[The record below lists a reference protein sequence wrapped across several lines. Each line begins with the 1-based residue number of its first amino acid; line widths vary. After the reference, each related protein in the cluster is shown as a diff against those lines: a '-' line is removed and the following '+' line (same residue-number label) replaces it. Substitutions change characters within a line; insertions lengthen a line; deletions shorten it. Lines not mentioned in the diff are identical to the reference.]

1 MSIFDVQLVDTA
13 TGLLAELNSAGVL
26 AAADIRITD
35 RLTRMCGEPVSEYAR
50 LGAAL
55 AVRAVRL
62 GSTCL
67 ALDRVGELV
76 PPDGVGS
83 NNTDGVGSNNTDGVG
98 WNNTDGVGSD
108 NTAERVAGAGP
119 ALTLPPA
126 SEILDA
132 LLTSPLVTGSDAG
145 PLRPLVVR
153 DSADGPLV
161 YLQKYFRQEQTIRE
175 ILARRAASAPT
186 VDTEALAEA
195 IAAVYSAPD
204 DGTLQKLAAAVA
216 ATRWTTVL
224 AGGPGTG
231 KTYTVA
237 RILAVLDR
245 LQGPGLRIGLC
256 APTGRAAAQLQASVE
271 AESTLPVTAHAV
283 TLHSLLGWRPGS
295 NPRHGRGRTLPH
307 DVIVVDETSM
317 LSMTAMSRLLEAVR
331 PDARLV
337 FVGDPH
343 QLASVEAGAVL
354 ADLVERADLPEH
366 AADEPPA
373 ALVQAFAAVGLDP
386 ASAAETADLA
396 DGDAAR
402 MADGVITLR
411 RQFRFGGGISEVA
424 AAVNAGDP
432 DRVLELI
439 SSPEVDDVELIAP
452 DDLDAVSEEIVDWGR
467 RLRSAARRG
476 DAEEALD
483 ALDAHRVL
491 CAHREGAWGVRGW
504 SARIT
509 DWLGTT
515 EAEHL
520 GWYVGQP
527 ILVTAN
533 DRQTSTFNGDTG
545 VVIADPASPRSDT
558 GADAV
563 RVAFRRGGHIRLLH
577 PTQLADVVSV
587 HAMTIHR
594 SQGSQF
600 DRVTVVLPPAGS
612 ELLTRE
618 LLYTAITR
626 AKSHV
631 RIVGTPEVLAAAV
644 DRRVQRA
651 SGLRSSLSDL

>member
-1 MSIFDVQLVDTA
+1 MTVSDVQVVEWA
-13 TGLLAELNSAGVL
+13 TGVLAEWNAAGVL
-26 AAADIRITD
+26 AAADVHITD
-35 RLTRMCGEPVSEYAR
+35 RLVTMCAEPVSEIAR

-67 ALDRVGELV
+67 ALDRLGELAGDDTADLTI
-76 PPDGVGS
+76 PS
-83 NNTDGVGSNNTDGVG
+83 
-98 WNNTDGVGSD
+98 SD
-108 NTAERVAGAGP
+108 AV
-119 ALTLPPA
+119 
-126 SEILDA
+126 LDA
-132 LLTSPLVTGSDAG
+132 LLESPLVAGSEAG

-153 DSADGPLV
+153 RSIDGPLV

-175 ILARRAASAPT
+175 TLARRAQTTP
-186 VDTEALAEA
+186 VVEADALRAA
-195 IAAVYSAPD
+195 IAAVYTSPE
-204 DGTLQKLAAAVA
+204 DGHLQKLAAVVA

-237 RILAVLDR
+237 RILAVLDA

-271 AESTLPVTAHAV
+271 AESTVPVTAHAV
-283 TLHSLLGWRPGS
+283 TLHSLLGWRPGA
-295 NPRHGRGRTLPH
+295 NPRYGRGRTLPH

-317 LSMTAMSRLLEAVR
+317 LSMTAMSRLLDAVR
-331 PDARLV
+331 PDARV
-337 FVGDPH
+337 IFVGDPH

-354 ADLVERADLPEH
+354 ADLVERADVAGVQGDLGTMT
-366 AADEPPA
+366 AVSQA
-373 ALVQAFAAVGLDP
+373 ALEAVG
-386 ASAAETADLA
+386 
-396 DGDAAR
+396 GDADHELEPEDTDHLAG
-402 MADGVITLR
+402 GVITLR
-411 RQFRFGGGISEVA
+411 RQFRFGGGISRVA
-424 AAVNAGDP
+424 AAVNAGDA
-432 DRVLELI
+432 DEVLRL
-439 SSPEVDDVELIAP
+439 VAADDVPNVELVAP
-452 DDLDAVSEEIVDWGR
+452 DDLDAVRADLVEWGR
-467 RLRSAARRG
+467 ALRAAARRA
-476 DAEEALD
+476 DADGALD

-491 CAHREGAWGVRGW
+491 CAHREGSWGVRGW

-509 DWLGTT
+509 EWLGTAG
-515 EAEHL
+515 AEL
-520 GWYVGQP
+520 AGWYAGQP

-533 DRQTSTFNGDTG
+533 DRQTATFNGDTG
-545 VVIADPASPRSDT
+545 VVIADPEGRT
-558 GADAV
+558 QGADAV
-563 RVAFRRGGHIRLLH
+563 RVAFRRGGSVRLLH

-600 DRVTVVLPPAGS
+600 RQVTVILPPTGS

-626 AKSHV
+626 ARDHV

-651 SGLRSSLSDL
+651 SGLRSAVTPFDRS

>member
-1 MSIFDVQLVDTA
+1 MTVSDVQVVEWA
-13 TGLLAELNSAGVL
+13 TGVLAEWNAAGVL
-26 AAADIRITD
+26 AAADVHITD
-35 RLTRMCGEPVSEYAR
+35 RLVTMCAEPVSETAR

-67 ALDRVGELV
+67 ALDRLGELAGDDTADLTI
-76 PPDGVGS
+76 PS
-83 NNTDGVGSNNTDGVG
+83 
-98 WNNTDGVGSD
+98 SD
-108 NTAERVAGAGP
+108 AV
-119 ALTLPPA
+119 
-126 SEILDA
+126 LDA
-132 LLTSPLVTGSDAG
+132 LLESPLVAGSEAG

-153 DSADGPLV
+153 RSIDGPLV

-175 ILARRAASAPT
+175 TLARRAQTTP
-186 VDTEALAEA
+186 VVEADALRAA
-195 IAAVYSAPD
+195 IAAVYTSPE
-204 DGTLQKLAAAVA
+204 DGHLQKLAAAVA

-237 RILAVLDR
+237 RILAVLDA

-271 AESTLPVTAHAV
+271 AESTVPVTAHAV
-283 TLHSLLGWRPGS
+283 TLHSLLGWRPGA
-295 NPRHGRGRTLPH
+295 NPRYGRGRTLPH

-317 LSMTAMSRLLEAVR
+317 LSMTAMSRLLDAVR
-331 PDARLV
+331 PDARV
-337 FVGDPH
+337 IFVGDPH

-354 ADLVERADLPEH
+354 ADLVERADVAGVQGDLGTMT
-366 AADEPPA
+366 AVSQA
-373 ALVQAFAAVGLDP
+373 ALEAVG
-386 ASAAETADLA
+386 
-396 DGDAAR
+396 GDADHELEPEDTDHLAG
-402 MADGVITLR
+402 GVITLR
-411 RQFRFGGGISEVA
+411 RQFRFGGGISRVA
-424 AAVNAGDP
+424 AAVNAGDA
-432 DRVLELI
+432 DEVLRL
-439 SSPEVDDVELIAP
+439 VAADDVPNVELVAP
-452 DDLDAVSEEIVDWGR
+452 DDLDAVRADLVEWGR
-467 RLRSAARRG
+467 ALRAAARRA
-476 DAEEALD
+476 DADGALD

-491 CAHREGAWGVRGW
+491 CAHREGSWGVRGW

-509 DWLGTT
+509 EWLGTAG
-515 EAEHL
+515 AEL
-520 GWYVGQP
+520 AGWYAGQP

-533 DRQTSTFNGDTG
+533 DRQTATFNGDTG
-545 VVIADPASPRSDT
+545 VVIADPEGRT
-558 GADAV
+558 QGADGV
-563 RVAFRRGGHIRLLH
+563 RVAFRRGGSVRLLH

-600 DRVTVVLPPAGS
+600 RQVTVILPPTGS

-626 AKSHV
+626 ARDHV

-651 SGLRSSLSDL
+651 SGLRSAVTPFDRS